1 MICQRGLPARRLI
14 GSQAAVCVMILSDCM
29 SVFRFALFRQIMLC
43 HFADNTGGILT
54 EYRIVLHHANAAA
67 ERT

>member
-1 MICQRGLPARRLI
+1 M
-14 GSQAAVCVMILSDCM
+14 QAAVFVIILSDCM

-54 EYRIVLHHANAAA
+54 EYRIVLHQANAAA

>member
-1 MICQRGLPARRLI
+1 MNRRLI
-14 GSQAAVCVMILSDCM
+14 GSQAAVFVIILSDCM